1 MKQKDI
7 QIKMMKERENQK
19 YIQIKMMKEKET
31 EIKRVKEK
39 RAKLK
44 ERKRGREKEVFGH
57 PCRKI
62 KCDRKEK
69 TFEE

>member
-1 MKQKDI
+1 
-7 QIKMMKERENQK
+7 
-19 YIQIKMMKEKET
+19 MKEKET